1 MVASMSPA
9 ASRPTR
15 IGSYDIVAVI
25 GRGGMGTVF
34 KGIDPRIGRAVAIKV
49 LTAAPDDPDLLARF
63 YREAKYTGNLQHQN
77 IVTVYELGHQ
87 DGVPYLVMEYLEGVS
102 LDVLIASGPPMHI
115 AEKLRIILQ
124 VCNGLSYAHKRDL
137 VHRDIKPANIV
148 ILENGTAK
156 LVDFG
161 IARLGGNRL
170 TRTGQIVGSLNYMSP
185 EQLDANVEVDSR
197 TDVYSTGVV
206 LYQLL
211 TGVLPFEGGST
222 GATLMKIVHEPAAP
236 IGKYWKECP
245 AELETIIQRALA
257 KNRQDRYTAVDDF
270 ALDVGRV
277 QQQFEKKL
285 LAEYLQQAADLL
297 RRKDF
302 AGARQHASRALRA
315 APQNTDAGDLL
326 RLIKKGEEQQQRELQ
341 AQQFHMDAQA
351 AFDRND
357 LSGAEQLVEKGLRL
371 NSTYPALLNLK
382 EAIKEA
388 RAKAARCQAAL
399 RRAEIALKSD
409 NLQAAS
415 QSIDEAMAILPG
427 DPACEA
433 LATQIAARIEQRLR
447 EQEAAR
453 QQKLREE
460 EAERQRKLREEEAA
474 RRQKQL
480 EEEAG
485 RRQREFLLAVN
496 AVEKVMADARMLL
509 FLDRPEEGLE
519 VLGKIEKEVSQLPP
533 RWKDQFE
540 VLRKEAQAKLEQN
553 DRAVPSEF
561 GQAGKNQTAEL
572 TGSFSATAL
581 TQPGAVP
588 VEDRSKNV
596 VHESHWNRPYPYPS
610 SVPYTVGPPLTDRDE
625 AEIAPELLE
634 FLQPV
639 RTGWPRPI
647 IWLAIAVA
655 ILAVIVSSVILWPR
669 PKPVSG
675 KKPLVGATNPA
686 NYTYAEVNAEPWGTI
701 KEIVPANG
709 EAQSAI
715 GSATPLRV
723 TLPPGEYTLTLE
735 GPNHETKQ
743 VSITVPTQGG
753 VSSLVLFRKP
763 NIKELLGEQ

>member
-1 MVASMSPA
+1 MNSLSK
-9 ASRPTR
+9 PTR
-15 IGSYDIVAVI
+15 IGAYDIVAVI

-34 KGIDPRIGRAVAIKV
+34 KGNDPRIGRAVAIKV
-49 LTAAPDDPDLLARF
+49 LTAAADDPDLLARF
-63 YREAKYTGNLQHQN
+63 YREAKYTGSLQHQN

-87 DGVPYLVMEYLEGVS
+87 DGVPYLVMEYLEGLS
-102 LDVLIASGPPMHI
+102 LDVLIASGRPMHI

-137 VHRDIKPANIV
+137 VHRDIKPANVV

-257 KNRQDRYTAVDDF
+257 KNRQDRYTSVDDF

-277 QQQFEKKL
+277 QQQLEKKQ
-285 LAEYLQQAADLL
+285 LAEYLQQAADLV

-302 AGARQHASRALRA
+302 AAARQQVSQALRA
-315 APQNTDAGDLL
+315 APQNTEAGDLL

-341 AQQFHMDAQA
+341 ARQFQRDAEA
-351 AFDRND
+351 ALGRND
-357 LSGAEQLVEKGLRL
+357 LSGAEQLVEEGLRL
-371 NSTYPALLNLK
+371 DSTHPALLNLR
-382 EAIKEA
+382 EAIKEE
-388 RAKAARCQAAL
+388 RSKAARCQAAL

-415 QSIDEAMAILPG
+415 QSIDEAMASLPG
-427 DPACEA
+427 DPACQA
-433 LATQIAARIEQRLR
+433 LAAQIVARIEQRLR
-447 EQEAAR
+447 EQEAVR

-460 EAERQRKLREEEAA
+460 EAARQRKLHEEEAA
-474 RRQKQL
+474 RRQKQR
-480 EEEAG
+480 EEEAA
-485 RRQREFLLAVN
+485 RRQREFALAVS

-509 FLDRPEEGLE
+509 FLGRPQEGLE
-519 VLGKIEKEVSQLPP
+519 VLGKIEKEVAQLPP
-533 RWKDQFE
+533 RWKEQFE
-540 VLRKEAQAKLEQN
+540 VLRKEAQTKLEQN
-553 DRAVPSEF
+553 DRAAPGKF
-561 GQAGKNQTAEL
+561 GQAGVNQTAEL
-572 TGSFSATAL
+572 TGSFNATVL
-581 TQPGAVP
+581 MQPGSRP
-588 VEDRSKNV
+588 GESRSKNAAY
-596 VHESHWNRPYPYPS
+596 ESDPTLAYPS
-610 SVPYTVGPPLTDRDE
+610 PAPPPVGPPRTDRDE

-639 RTGWPRPI
+639 RIGWQRPV

-655 ILAVIVSSVILWPR
+655 VLAVIVSSVILWPR
-669 PKPVSG
+669 PKTVSG
-675 KKPLVGATNPA
+675 KKPLVGVTNPV
-686 NYTYAEVNAEPWGTI
+686 NYTYAEINAEPWGTI
-701 KEIVPANG
+701 KEIIPANG
-709 EAQSAI
+709 EAESAI

-723 TLPPGEYTLTLE
+723 TLPPGQYTLMLE

-743 VSITVPTQGG
+743 VNITVPTQGG

-763 NIKELLGEQ
+763 NIKELLGQQ